1 MAHFERTFHMDHPPD
16 QAQAL
21 FLRDVGPAFAQDAEF
36 LLQHEQPGELL
47 FSEGD
52 LGLPPGPL
60 DEGLPFGN
68 REIHAAETSTAT
80 RRFGGGPDGLARA
93 FAAHIKVEFT
103 PDGEGTR
110 VELKG
115 HAEHS
120 LRQAIDRLGTPGHCA
135 RDRERPTLLIAL
147 GVPGAPGPLPGGPA
161 DALEPVV
168 FATRFVLEADGLPG

>member
-1 MAHFERTFHMDHPPD
+1 MAHFERTFHMDYPPE

-21 FLRDVGPAFAQDAEF
+21 FLRDVGPAFAHDAEF

-68 REIHAAETSTAT
+68 KEIDAAELTASLS
-80 RRFGGGPDGLARA
+80 RNRGRPDGLARA

-103 PDGEGTR
+103 TEGEGTR

-115 HAEHS
+115 HAEHD
-120 LRQAIDRLGTPGHCA
+120 LREAIDRLGTPGHWPETA
-135 RDRERPTLLIAL
+135 NDPHA
-147 GVPGAPGPLPGGPA
+147 
-161 DALEPVV
+161 
-168 FATRFVLEADGLPG
+168 